1 MKRRLTCM
9 GTALSLSVGLVGN
22 VKADQLSDLQAQVK
36 ALTESINAL
45 QKRQEQYDAKQS
57 VVENKQSVVES
68 KPAVVPANVV
78 TSGVMPNS
86 ILITGTNTS
95 LKIGGYAQ
103 VSVID
108 DFKGS
113 LGNSQ
118 TVLLPYSPT
127 YGGIPYNGTAAANRN
142 GQIQFEARESRL
154 NFETRTPTAY
164 GELRTLVEGD
174 FYGAGGSKATT
185 NSVSLRLRLAM
196 AEIGPWLAGQY
207 WSNFGDL
214 YQGPEVFDFGGPV
227 GLPAINRQPQIRYT
241 QKIGKNWQLSAS
253 IEQPVQDFVGAD
265 TVLFTAG
272 LNNISTNSVDELPE
286 LTGRLTY
293 GDTWGR
299 QSVGAV
305 VRKLKASDGAA
316 LDSSLTGYALNYQG
330 QFNTFGK
337 DKVYYDLVYENG
349 AGRYLTQTPSSAA
362 LYKGQLYAIS
372 GRGANLT
379 YQHWWAENW
388 RSNISAGLIK
398 LSNPHPATPLTQFD
412 EVRSLHANIL
422 WSPIPKALVGLEYTY
437 AKIKNEASQ
446 EGSGQRLNLTTQ
458 FGF

>member
-1 MKRRLTCM
+1 MKRRLTCV
-9 GTALSLSVGLVGN
+9 GTMLSLSVGLAGQ

-36 ALTESINAL
+36 ALTENIEAL
-45 QKRQEQYDAKQS
+45 RQRQEAIDAKQT
-57 VVENKQSVVES
+57 VVENKQAAM
-68 KPAVVPANVV
+68 PTNVV
-78 TSGVMPNS
+78 TTGVMPNS
-86 ILITGTNTS
+86 ILIPGTNTS

-118 TVLLPYSPT
+118 TVLLPYSAT
-127 YGGIPYNGTAAANRN
+127 YGGIPYSGTTAGNRN
-142 GQIQFEARESRL
+142 GQVQFEARESRL

-185 NSVSLRLRLAM
+185 NSVSLRLRHAM
-196 AEIGPWLAGQY
+196 AELGPWMIGQY

-214 YQGPEVFDFGGPV
+214 GQGPEVFDFGGPV

-241 QKIGKNWQLSAS
+241 QKIGGNLQLSAA

-265 TVLFTAG
+265 TVLFAAG
-272 LNNISTNSVDELPE
+272 LNNISNNSVDQLPE
-286 LTGRLTY
+286 LTARATY
-293 GDTWGR
+293 ADTWGR
-299 QSVGAV
+299 QSVGFA
-305 VRKLKASDGAA
+305 VRKLKASDGVA
-316 LDSSLTGYALNYQG
+316 LNSSLTGYAANYQG
-330 QFNTFGK
+330 QFNVFGR
-337 DKVYYDLVYENG
+337 DKIYYDLVYESG

-362 LYKGQLYAIS
+362 LYNGKLYAIS

-379 YQHWWAENW
+379 YQHWWAQDW
-388 RSNISAGLIK
+388 RTNVSIGIDK
-398 LSNPHPATPLTQFD
+398 LSNPHPATPLTQFNQ
-412 EVRSLHANIL
+412 VRSVHANLL
-422 WSPIPKALVGLEYTY
+422 WSPVPKSLVGLEYTY
-437 AKIKNEASQ
+437 AQIKNEANQ
-446 EGSGQRLNLTTQ
+446 QGSGQRLNLTAQ